1 MNLIQFQGAI
11 ELGLIYSILALGVF
25 LSFRVLD
32 FPDLTVDGSFP
43 LGAAVTAAL
52 LVVGVDPVWA
62 TLIAFL
68 VGSVS
73 GSITA
78 FMSTRLKIFGLLAG
92 ILNMSALYS
101 INLRIM
107 GNRPNISLLSTGT
120 LFKKFDGIFPQGHPS
135 KLYVLVLIV
144 GAVIVLVGKFMGS
157 QIGLALRS
165 TGNNSRMAQAQGV
178 DEAKMIT
185 LGLAISNG
193 LVALSGSL
201 FCQSFGF
208 ADVTLGVGT
217 IIIGLA
223 SLILGEALF
232 PTRSI
237 WGSLLAASVGAVV
250 YRVFIALALGAGDIG
265 LQPSDLNLISA
276 VLITLSMGVP
286 SLKRIFKK
294 TEVVRA

>member
-52 LVVGVDPVWA
+52 LVVGVDPVLA

-68 VGSVS
+68 VGSCS
-73 GSITA
+73 GTVTA

-107 GNRPNISLLSTGT
+107 GNRPNISLLSTET
-120 LFKKFDGIFPQGHPS
+120 LFKKFDGIFPQGHPT
-135 KLYVLVLIV
+135 KLYVLVVIV
-144 GAVIVLVGKFMGS
+144 GLVILLVGKFMGS
-157 QIGLALRS
+157 QIGLAIRS

-237 WGSLLAASVGAVV
+237 WGSLFAAGIGAVV

-276 VLITLSMGVP
+276 ILITLSMGVP

-294 TEVVRA
+294 TEVVRT